1 MDYEQAVADQEWREL
16 EVWQRKLEAVLRT
29 PPRGRVAPEFVIT
42 ALRMTLSKTQRL
54 MVCQFL
60 CHDLAHE
67 IEPEEAAQGSAE
79 EAFTCSHIARVAA
92 IPTEPDRSKRRKRP

>member
-1 MDYEQAVADQEWREL
+1 MDYEQAV
-16 EVWQRKLEAVLRT
+16 
-29 PPRGRVAPEFVIT
+29 GRSGVARAGSVAAQTGSCASNTATRSRPPEFVIT

-79 EAFTCSHIARVAA
+79 EAFTCSHVARVAA